1 MKTQVDKI
9 VGKSALLIIDVTKG
23 SLLPPDETPIP
34 IFDAQTAVD
43 NTAKVLHAAR
53 MAKIPVI
60 FFREVHRKDMVD
72 FGRELDG
79 VEDVHCLEDS
89 EDIEFIDYLKPI
101 EGEYVIDKRR
111 YSCFF
116 ATDLNILLKG
126 LKIETLLICGFLTDV
141 CVHYTSADAHQ
152 HDYYVRLLY
161 DCVRGS
167 SPEAHQA
174 SLNAIKYLQ
183 TASETNSDEVISLLG
198 AMTEKFT
205 IA

>member
-1 MKTQVDKI
+1 MKRQVDKI
-9 VGKSALLIIDVTKG
+9 VGKAALLIIDVTKG
-23 SLLPPDETPIP
+23 SLLPPDKTPIP

-43 NTAKVLHAAR
+43 NISKVLASAR
-53 MAKIPVI
+53 KAKIPVI
-60 FFREVHRKDMVD
+60 FFREVHRKDLID
-72 FGRELDG
+72 FGRELEG
-79 VEDVHCLEDS
+79 VEDIHCLEDS

-101 EGEYVIDKRR
+101 EGEYTIDKRR

-116 ATDLNILLKG
+116 STDLSILLKG
-126 LKIETLLICGFLTDV
+126 LGVETLLICGFLTDV

-152 HDYYVRLLY
+152 HDYYVRLMY

-183 TASETNSDEVISLLG
+183 TASESDSSEIITLLD
-198 AMTEKFT
+198 MSEKF
-205 IA
+205 AERL

>member
-1 MKTQVDKI
+1 
-9 VGKSALLIIDVTKG
+9 
-23 SLLPPDETPIP
+23 LLPPDKTPIQ

-43 NTAKVLHAAR
+43 NTANVLHAAR

-79 VEDVHCLEDS
+79 VEDVHCLEGS

-116 ATDLNILLKG
+116 STDLNILLKG

-198 AMTEKFT
+198 AITEKYS

>member
-1 MKTQVDKI
+1 MKKQVDTI
-9 VGKSALLIIDVTKG
+9 VGKAAILIIDVTKG
-23 SLLPPDETPIP
+23 SLLPPDKTPIP
-34 IFDAQTAVD
+34 IFDAQTAVNNIKEVVD
-43 NTAKVLHAAR
+43 VAR
-53 MAKIPVI
+53 TVDIPII
-60 FFREVHRKDMVD
+60 FFQELHRREMVD

-79 VEDVHCLEDS
+79 VEDVHCLEGS
-89 EDIEFIDYLKPI
+89 EDVEFIDYLKPMD
-101 EGEYVIDKRR
+101 GEFSIGKRR

-126 LKIETLLICGFLTDV
+126 LKVETLIICGFLTDV

-152 HDYYVRLLY
+152 HDYYVRIMH

-183 TASETNSDEVISLLG
+183 TASETNSKEIIGLLEK
-198 AMTEKFT
+198 MTVK
-205 IA
+205 A

>member
-1 MKTQVDKI
+1 MKTPVDKI

-23 SLLPPDETPIP
+23 SLLPPDKTPIP

-53 MAKIPVI
+53 TSKIPII

-116 ATDLNILLKG
+116 STDLNILLKG

-198 AMTEKFT
+198 AMTEKYS

>member
-1 MKTQVDKI
+1 MKTPVDKI

-23 SLLPPDETPIP
+23 SLLPPDKTPIP

-53 MAKIPVI
+53 IAKIPVI
-60 FFREVHRKDMVD
+60 FFREVHRKDLID

-116 ATDLNILLKG
+116 STDLNILLKG
-126 LKIETLLICGFLTDV
+126 LKIDTLLICGFLTDV
-141 CVHYTSADAHQ
+141 CVHYTSVDAHQ
-152 HDYYVRLLY
+152 HDFYVRLLY

-183 TASETNSDEVISLLG
+183 TASESNSDEVISLLG
-198 AMTEKFT
+198 AMTEKYS

>member
-1 MKTQVDKI
+1 MKPPVDKI

-23 SLLPPDETPIP
+23 SLLPPDKTPIP

-53 MAKIPVI
+53 TAKIPVI
-60 FFREVHRKDMVD
+60 FFREVHRKDLID

-116 ATDLNILLKG
+116 STDLNILLKG
-126 LKIETLLICGFLTDV
+126 LKIDTLLICGFLTDV
-141 CVHYTSADAHQ
+141 CVHYTSVDAHQ
-152 HDYYVRLLY
+152 HDFYVRLLY

-198 AMTEKFT
+198 AMTEKYS

>member
-1 MKTQVDKI
+1 MKKQIDKI
-9 VGKSALLIIDVTKG
+9 VGKCALLVIDATKG
-23 SLLPPDETPIP
+23 SLLPPEKTPIP

-43 NTAKVLHAAR
+43 NIVKVVEAAR
-53 MAKIPVI
+53 QVKIPII
-60 FFREVHRKDMVD
+60 FFREIHRRDMVD
-72 FGRELDG
+72 FGRELEG

-89 EDIEFIDYLKPI
+89 EDVEFIDYLKPI
-101 EGEYVIDKRR
+101 KGEYTIDKRR

-116 ATDLNILLKG
+116 GTDLNILLKG
-126 LKIETLLICGFLTDV
+126 LQVETLLVCGFLTDV

-152 HDYYVRLLY
+152 HDYYVRIMY

-183 TASETNSDEVISLLG
+183 TASETDSATIIGLLQQMASVNG
-198 AMTEKFT
+198 
-205 IA
+205 

>member
-1 MKTQVDKI
+1 MKKQVDKM
-9 VGKSALLIIDVTKG
+9 VGKAALLIIDVTKG
-23 SLLPPDETPIP
+23 SLLPPDKTPIP

-43 NTAKVLHAAR
+43 NTLKVLKAARIAKV
-53 MAKIPVI
+53 PVI
-60 FFREVHRKDMVD
+60 FFREVHRKDMID

-79 VEDVHCLEDS
+79 VEDVHCLEGS

-116 ATDLNILLKG
+116 STDLNILLKG
-126 LKIETLLICGFLTDV
+126 LQIETLLICGFLTDV

-198 AMTEKFT
+198 AMSGKYS